1 VPRDSKS
8 ELTATVYASTASIP
22 AATWNALVPGENG
35 VPDSPFLDHAF
46 FLALEESGCATAR
59 TGWQPQHILL
69 SEAGGEPVGLMPL
82 FLKSHSMGEY
92 VFDHAWADAYARA
105 GGEYYPKLQASVPFT
120 PATAPKLLVPGGDPA
135 ISRALL
141 TTSETLCDQREASSV
156 HMTFIDEA
164 EARLAV
170 EAGWLERNDT
180 QYHWHNHGFSTFD
193 DFLSTLAS
201 RKRKVLKRER
211 RDALEELEVRW
222 VTGSDITESHW
233 DAFYE
238 FYQDTGSRKWG
249 RPYLN
254 RDFFSLISEKMA
266 DRIVLMFA
274 YDNGEPIAGTLSFL
288 GKSALYGRY
297 WGATRHV
304 PFLHFEL
311 CYYQAIDFAIA
322 HKLPLVEAG
331 AQGEH
336 KLARGYE
343 PSVTRSAHWIS
354 HPGLRAAIADYLVRE
369 RAAVA
374 REQHVLEDFTPFKKA

>member
-1 VPRDSKS
+1 MAPWKLPLIVIAIVVPI
-8 ELTATVYASTASIP
+8 VVGIM
-22 AATWNALVPGENG
+22 AAGPEAGLALGALVAVVLVYVAVVHYRPREGIGDEPDPSVRRRLLVRPG
-35 VPDSPFLDHAF
+35 PDSAASEAILAAAAIEMAERSGISGVHITFLTEGEWSR
-46 FLALEESGCATAR
+46 LGKQGLLQR
-59 TGWQPQHILL
+59 TGQQFHW
-69 SEAGGEPVGLMPL
+69 
-82 FLKSHSMGEY
+82 
-92 VFDHAWADAYARA
+92 
-105 GGEYYPKLQASVPFT
+105 
-120 PATAPKLLVPGGDPA
+120 
-135 ISRALL
+135 
-141 TTSETLCDQREASSV
+141 
-156 HMTFIDEA
+156 
-164 EARLAV
+164 
-170 EAGWLERNDT
+170 RNT
-180 QYHWHNHGFSTFD
+180 GYGTFD
-193 DFLSTLAS
+193 DYLATLAS

-222 VTGSDITESHW
+222 ITGSDITESHW

-254 RDFFSLISEKMA
+254 RKFFSLISEKMA

-311 CYYQAIDFAIA
+311 FYYQAIDFAIS